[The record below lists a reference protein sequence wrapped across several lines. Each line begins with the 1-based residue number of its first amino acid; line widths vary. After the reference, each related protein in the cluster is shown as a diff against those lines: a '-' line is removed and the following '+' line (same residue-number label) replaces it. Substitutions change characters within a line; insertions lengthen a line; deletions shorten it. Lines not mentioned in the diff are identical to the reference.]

1 LAKQRLDIISLKA
14 LMVMVIMM
22 MATLFL
28 ITESTCQPTNFHLLV
43 KSLVAVGLCIAA
55 KKKLPSTAIKTS

>member
-1 LAKQRLDIISLKA
+1 LAKQRIDIISLKA
-14 LMVMVIMM
+14 LMVMVM
-22 MATLFL
+22 MATPFL